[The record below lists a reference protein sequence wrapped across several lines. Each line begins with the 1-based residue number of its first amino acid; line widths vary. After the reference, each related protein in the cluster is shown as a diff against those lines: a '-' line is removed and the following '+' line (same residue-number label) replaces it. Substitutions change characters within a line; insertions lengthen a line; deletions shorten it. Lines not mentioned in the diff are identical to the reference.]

1 MRLVVLLA
9 LGLFACRSERGP
21 SAQQTSVPVHAE
33 AGPAGAPST
42 VPGAPASTQ
51 DPWAAAPKPA
61 SPDDPPDFA
70 ERHRLAETACTAV
83 TAPYFFKIEKAGKT
97 SWILGTRHLGVSLT
111 KFPAPVH
118 DAIAAAEL
126 AIFEVAPDDNADLPE
141 QKVVLPDVLGPALW
155 KHYQELVGAETAQA
169 LESSA
174 PAVAMLAMM
183 AMYEDIGATLD
194 TEIQHEV
201 IAAHVPARGLE
212 TSAFQDRLLN
222 KILDL
227 RMLKASIEYT
237 KDRKEIAS
245 ESHDDLAQYCAG
257 SDETAGMDDDMRKD
271 LLAAHYTE
279 AELAKI
285 DDEMVY
291 SRNADWIPKLDK
303 ILASDHVFIAVGAD
317 HLIGDRG
324 VVALLKKRGYTVTRI
339 TK

>member
-9 LGLFACRSERGP
+9 LGLFACRSDRGP
-21 SAQQTSVPVHAE
+21 SSQQTAAPAHAE

-42 VPGAPASTQ
+42 LPGAPASAQ
-51 DPWAAAPKPA
+51 DPWAVAPKPA
-61 SPDDPPDFA
+61 SADDPPDLA
-70 ERHRLAETACTAV
+70 ARHKLAEAACPSV
-83 TAPYFFKIEKAGKT
+83 TGPYFFEIKKNGKT
-97 SWILGTRHLGVSLT
+97 SWILGTRHLGVPLT
-111 KFPAPVH
+111 KFPAPVQ
-118 DAIAAAEL
+118 DAIAAAKL
-126 AIFEVAPDDNADLPE
+126 AVFEVAPDDDADMPE
-141 QKVVLPDVLGPALW
+141 EKVVLPDVLGPALW
-155 KHYQELVGAETAQA
+155 KHYQELVGADTAQA

-194 TEIQHEV
+194 TEIQHKV
-201 IAAHVPARGLE
+201 IAAHVPTRGLE
-212 TSAFQDRLLN
+212 TSAFQDKLLN

-227 RMLKASIEYT
+227 RMLKASIEQT
-237 KDRKEIAS
+237 KDRKELAS

-257 SDETAGMDDDMRKD
+257 TDDTAGMDDDMRKD

-285 DDEMVY
+285 DEEMVY
-291 SRNADWIPKLDK
+291 ARNADWIPKLEK
-303 ILASDHVFIAVGAD
+303 LFTTDHVFIAVGAD